1 MKNKKLVELG
11 ILSEDENSGVS
22 AISLV
27 ENPAIEVDFLYFKS
41 EKFVKPSAGESEDE
55 FIGRCIPV
63 LRDEGKPEDQ
73 AIAICYSYWEN
84 RMEKFESYNDYPE
97 SAKAAAKRA
106 LEWRDS
112 HPDQKC
118 GTPVGWARANQLAK
132 GENISEET
140 IARMASF
147 ARHKQ
152 NSDTPYS
159 EGCGGLMWDA
169 WGGTAGIEW
178 ASNKLDEIRDDFG
191 SIWIDH
197 FAITPN
203 PCWKGYEPIGLKEK
217 GGRMVPNC
225 VKMEGYN
232 FKELD
237 IFGYKT
243 RFFFVCPGAQATF
256 THLISMNPD
265 DETIGMIRAAAVI
278 ADRVFEIEKEVVD
291 EGVATPEQLQEAV
304 ILVND
309 FYDIIYEIDEELGMV
324 HNVQYMEGHLELI
337 LSYIPDEMSIDTA
350 GLPPYVDEI
359 GKKKDEY
366 ADIVLKTVLDAAAKI
381 GWANEEFADAQA
393 APFAGSSLEELRQNL
408 QMQPEA
414 AGFTVYKYEGP
425 PGQRDFCRQMI
436 DLNRWYTY
444 SDIETMEGIAVNAG
458 FGLGG
463 ESTYSIWKYKGGPNC
478 KHKWQKYYVTP
489 DKRENKGPAPGI
501 AGETPFR
508 MPNRGYAMTA
518 LRFADEEQKIVVGPA
533 MIPDMEI
540 PRRDEDGDIYYVKF
554 SEETIK
560 EIMMK
565 FMKEARTNATNQDHN
580 EDNAAGAYVYESW
593 LVEDPE
599 NDKANTKYG
608 FNVPS
613 GTWMV
618 SMKVDDKETWKRV
631 KNGELRGFSVE
642 GFFSDLDEI
651 QGLKKYIKIMKI
663 LKD

>member
-27 ENPAIEVDFLYFKS
+27 ENPAIEVDFLYFRE
-41 EKFVKPSAGESEDE
+41 EKFVKPSAGESENE

-63 LRDEGKPEDQ
+63 LRDEGKPEEQ

-84 RMEKFESYNDYPE
+84 RMEKME
-97 SAKAAAKRA
+97 
-106 LEWRDS
+106 
-112 HPDQKC
+112 
-118 GTPVGWARANQLAK
+118 
-132 GENISEET
+132 
-140 IARMASF
+140 
-147 ARHKQ
+147 
-152 NSDTPYS
+152 
-159 EGCGGLMWDA
+159 
-169 WGGTAGIEW
+169 
-178 ASNKLDEIRDDFG
+178 
-191 SIWIDH
+191 
-197 FAITPN
+197 ITPN
-203 PCWKGYEPIGLKEK
+203 PCWKGYEPIGLKDK
-217 GGRMVPNC
+217 GGRKVPNC
-225 VKMEGYN
+225 VKMEGYD
-232 FKELD
+232 FEELD

-243 RFFFVCPGAQATF
+243 RFFFICPGATATF
-256 THLISMNPD
+256 EHLISMNPD
-265 DETIGMIRAAAVI
+265 DETQGMIRAAAVI

-304 ILVND
+304 VLVND

-359 GKKKDEY
+359 GKKKDKY

-425 PGQRDFCRQMI
+425 PAERDFCRQMI

-444 SDIETMEGIAVNAG
+444 SDVETMEGIAVNAG

-533 MIPDMEI
+533 MIPEMAI

-554 SEETIK
+554 SAETIK

-565 FMKEARTNATNQDHN
+565 FMKEARTNATNQDHQ
-580 EDNAAGAYVYESW
+580 EDNLAGAYVYESW

-608 FNVPS
+608 FNVPA

-631 KNGELRGFSVE
+631 KSGELRGFSVE

>member
-232 FKELD
+232 FEELD

-243 RFFFVCPGAQATF
+243 RFFFICPGATATF
-256 THLISMNPD
+256 EHLISMNPD
-265 DETIGMIRAAAVI
+265 DETQGMIRAAAVI

-304 ILVND
+304 VLVND

-366 ADIVLKTVLDAAAKI
+366 AKSDIPKPDYTA
-381 GWANEEFADAQA
+381 EEFEEIKRLAKELGIKDKYKITEK
-393 APFAGSSLEELRQNL
+393 FAEEGEVTEVR
-408 QMQPEA
+408 
-414 AGFTVYKYEGP
+414 YRYEGDSP
-425 PGQRDFCRQMI
+425 QRDFCRTFMGQ
-436 DLNRWYTY
+436 LYTRDEINQLSFQGVNKSFGHNGKNY
-444 SDIETMEGIAVNAG
+444 SL
-458 FGLGG
+458 F
-463 ESTYSIWKYKGGPNC
+463 KYKGGPFC
-478 KHKWQKYYVTP
+478 QHYWQKYEVNLTTNRRRRLDPVNEIEMTAAMKPHDMVGNGRY
-489 DKRENKGPAPGI
+489 PG
-501 AGETPFR
+501 TF
-508 MPNRGYAMTA
+508 TA

-533 MIPDMEI
+533 MIPEMAI
-540 PRRDEDGDIYYVKF
+540 PRKDEDGDIYYVKF

-565 FMKEARTNATNQDHN
+565 FMKEARTNATNQDHQ
-580 EDNAAGAYVYESW
+580 EDNSAGAYVYESW

-599 NDKANTKYG
+599 TDKANLKYG
-608 FNVPS
+608 FNVPK

>member
-27 ENPAIEVDFLYFKS
+27 ENPAIEVDFLYFRE

-63 LRDEGKPEDQ
+63 LRDEGKPEEQ

-84 RMEKFESYNDYPE
+84 RMEKME
-97 SAKAAAKRA
+97 
-106 LEWRDS
+106 
-112 HPDQKC
+112 
-118 GTPVGWARANQLAK
+118 
-132 GENISEET
+132 
-140 IARMASF
+140 
-147 ARHKQ
+147 
-152 NSDTPYS
+152 
-159 EGCGGLMWDA
+159 
-169 WGGTAGIEW
+169 
-178 ASNKLDEIRDDFG
+178 
-191 SIWIDH
+191 
-197 FAITPN
+197 ITPN
-203 PCWKGYEPIGLKEK
+203 PCWKGYEPIGLKDK
-217 GGRMVPNC
+217 GGRKVPNC
-225 VKMEGYN
+225 VKMEGYD
-232 FKELD
+232 FEELD

-243 RFFFVCPGAQATF
+243 RFFFICPGATATF
-256 THLISMNPD
+256 EHLISMNPD
-265 DETIGMIRAAAVI
+265 DETQGMIRAAAVI

-304 ILVND
+304 VLVND

-359 GKKKDEY
+359 GKKKEMSLAEKLGETDLSIFSEFELSVLERASELGIPDKENFATEATIQGAEEIRSELPFRESIKPGETQIRYKY
-366 ADIVLKTVLDAAAKI
+366 AKNPKA
-381 GWANEEFADAQA
+381 GGGSAQRG
-393 APFAGSSLEELRQNL
+393 FCKSMLYLNRFYTKVEIEELSRSGANSQFA
-408 QMQPEA
+408 ERGA
-414 AGFTVYKYEGP
+414 A
-425 PGQRDFCRQMI
+425 
-436 DLNRWYTY
+436 TY
-444 SDIETMEGIAVNAG
+444 NIFEYR
-458 FGLGG
+458 GG
-463 ESTYSIWKYKGGPNC
+463 SFC
-478 KHKWQKYYVTP
+478 KHYWKAFRFSKPADGSKMTVQLAP
-489 DKRENKGPAPGI
+489 DEDGPTDNVPRLNPPSNG
-501 AGETPFR
+501 GQSFSKCCSTETHFS
-508 MPNRGYAMTA
+508 A

-533 MIPDMEI
+533 MIPEMAI

-554 SEETIK
+554 SAETIK

-565 FMKEARTNATNQDHN
+565 FMKEARTNATNQDHQ
-580 EDNAAGAYVYESW
+580 EDNLAGAYVYESW

-608 FNVPS
+608 FNVPA

>member
-27 ENPAIEVDFLYFKS
+27 ENPAIEVDFLYFRE
-41 EKFVKPSAGESEDE
+41 EKFVKPSAGESENE

-63 LRDEGKPEDQ
+63 LRDEGKPEEQ

-84 RMEKFESYNDYPE
+84 RMEKME
-97 SAKAAAKRA
+97 
-106 LEWRDS
+106 
-112 HPDQKC
+112 
-118 GTPVGWARANQLAK
+118 
-132 GENISEET
+132 
-140 IARMASF
+140 
-147 ARHKQ
+147 
-152 NSDTPYS
+152 
-159 EGCGGLMWDA
+159 
-169 WGGTAGIEW
+169 
-178 ASNKLDEIRDDFG
+178 
-191 SIWIDH
+191 
-197 FAITPN
+197 ITPN
-203 PCWKGYEPIGLKEK
+203 PCWKGYEPIGLKDK
-217 GGRMVPNC
+217 GGRKVPNC
-225 VKMEGYN
+225 VKMEGYD
-232 FKELD
+232 FEELD

-243 RFFFVCPGAQATF
+243 RFFFICPGATATF
-256 THLISMNPD
+256 EHLISMNPD
-265 DETIGMIRAAAVI
+265 DETQGMIRAAAVI

-304 ILVND
+304 VLVND

-359 GKKKDEY
+359 GKKKEMSLAEKLGETDLSIFSEFELS
-366 ADIVLKTVLDAAAKI
+366 VLERASELGIPDKENFATETTINKAREISEVVPSGQKI
-381 GWANEEFADAQA
+381 TKGET
-393 APFAGSSLEELRQNL
+393 LIR
-408 QMQPEA
+408 
-414 AGFTVYKYEGP
+414 YKYTKNPLAG
-425 PGQRDFCRQMI
+425 GGRAQRGFCKSMLY
-436 DLNRWYTY
+436 LNRFYLY
-444 SDIETMEGIAVNAG
+444 DEIRSLDGSNEG
-458 FGLGG
+458 FGLNGAATYNIFEYRGG
-463 ESTYSIWKYKGGPNC
+463 SFC
-478 KHKWQKYYVTP
+478 KHYWKAFKFEKPADGSKTIITESP
-489 DKRENKGPAPGI
+489 SDDGPTDNIPRVNPPSTG
-501 AGETPFR
+501 GQSFSKCCSTETHFS
-508 MPNRGYAMTA
+508 A

-533 MIPDMEI
+533 MIPEMAI

-554 SEETIK
+554 SAETIK

-565 FMKEARTNATNQDHN
+565 FMKEARTNATNQDHQ

-608 FNVPS
+608 FNVPA

-651 QGLKKYIKIMKI
+651 QGLKKYLKIMKI

>member
-27 ENPAIEVDFLYFKS
+27 ENPAIEVDFLYFRE
-41 EKFVKPSAGESEDE
+41 EKFVKPSAGESENE

-63 LRDEGKPEDQ
+63 LRDEGKPEEQ

-84 RMEKFESYNDYPE
+84 RMEKME
-97 SAKAAAKRA
+97 
-106 LEWRDS
+106 
-112 HPDQKC
+112 
-118 GTPVGWARANQLAK
+118 
-132 GENISEET
+132 
-140 IARMASF
+140 
-147 ARHKQ
+147 
-152 NSDTPYS
+152 
-159 EGCGGLMWDA
+159 
-169 WGGTAGIEW
+169 
-178 ASNKLDEIRDDFG
+178 
-191 SIWIDH
+191 
-197 FAITPN
+197 ITPN
-203 PCWKGYEPIGLKEK
+203 PCWKGYEPIGLKDK
-217 GGRMVPNC
+217 GGRKVPNC
-225 VKMEGYN
+225 VKMEGYD
-232 FKELD
+232 FEELD

-243 RFFFVCPGAQATF
+243 RFFFICPGATATF
-256 THLISMNPD
+256 EHLISMNPD
-265 DETIGMIRAAAVI
+265 DETQGMIRAAAVI

-304 ILVND
+304 VLVND

-366 ADIVLKTVLDAAAKI
+366 AKSDIPSPNYTE
-381 GWANEEFADAQA
+381 EEFEEIKRLAKELGIKDKYKITEK
-393 APFAGSSLEELRQNL
+393 FAEEGEVTEIR
-408 QMQPEA
+408 
-414 AGFTVYKYEGP
+414 YRYEGASP
-425 PGQRDFCRQMI
+425 QRQFCKNFINQ
-436 DLNRWYTY
+436 LYTRDEINQL
-444 SDIETMEGIAVNAG
+444 SFQGANPG
-458 FGLGG
+458 FGPDG
-463 ESTYSIWKYKGGPNC
+463 TQNYSIFKYKGGPNC
-478 KHKWQKYYVTP
+478 KHFWQKYEVNLTTNSRRRLDP
-489 DKRENKGPAPGI
+489 VNEIEITAATI
-501 AGETPFR
+501 PFE
-508 MPNRGYAMTA
+508 MLNRGYYSSHSAFSA

-533 MIPDMEI
+533 MIPEMAI

-554 SEETIK
+554 SAETIK

-565 FMKEARTNATNQDHN
+565 FMKEARTNATNQDHQ

-608 FNVPS
+608 FNVPA

-631 KNGELRGFSVE
+631 KSGELRGFSVE